1 MNDLRFSDRQLRD
14 LLLPLVVEQTL
25 VMLVGMADTVMVSK
39 LGDAAVSG
47 VSLVDQICNV
57 IIALLAALATGGA
70 VVASQMIGA
79 NRRDDACRVS
89 NQLVLV
95 VSGVALAIRSSRF
108 TTRARRSID
117 R

>member
-1 MNDLRFSDRQLRD
+1 MNELTERRFTDRQLLE

-79 NRRDDACRVS
+79 DRR
-89 NQLVLV
+89 
-95 VSGVALAIRSSRF
+95 
-108 TTRARRSID
+108 
-117 R
+117 

>member
-1 MNDLRFSDRQLRD
+1 MNELTERRFTDRQLLE

-79 NRRDDACRVS
+79 DRREDACRV
-89 NQLVLV
+89 
-95 VSGVALAIRSSRF
+95 
-108 TTRARRSID
+108 
-117 R
+117 